1 MEKGLRKPTHWQD
14 FESLCKKLWGE
25 IWEIPNKIKKNGR
38 LGQNQSG
45 VDISGIPK
53 DEIEYWGIQC
63 KGKDDYTHAKLTAK
77 EVDEEIEKA
86 SKFQP
91 KLKVFIIATTS
102 NKDSEIEEYVRK
114 KDIESRNNGDFEI
127 LLYCWED
134 IVDLIESNKETFDY
148 YVNEQKY
155 QTKYSLKAYLNDFKN
170 EVTIHPAFERFI
182 IKYRVVE
189 KINSQVDLLSTLTS
203 QSQLKIPLINRNP
216 FGFGEP
222 TWNVND
228 SKCSFELI
236 IANEGNAVIEDWR
249 VVFTIDENFKKIS
262 DTISDSIYSIITPN
276 RRVYI
281 EKNQITYY
289 PLDNEPLIQKDNRYF
304 RIYIIPDG
312 REYEIPVRWKVL
324 ARDYNDEGILTIQ
337 VKPTFEDETHYNY
350 VDTEDEI
357 IDDEIQIFEKRRY
370 DKNYKEDWR

>member
-1 MEKGLRKPTHWQD
+1 MEKGLRKPTNWQD

-45 VDISGIPK
+45 IDVYGIPK
-53 DEIEYWGIQC
+53 NETEYWGIQC

-102 NKDSEIEEYVRK
+102 NKDSEIEEYVRI
-114 KDIESRNNGDFEI
+114 KDIGSRNKGDFEI

-170 EVTIHPAFERFI
+170 EVTIHPTFERFI
-182 IKYRVVE
+182 IKYQVSE
-189 KINSQVDLLSTLTS
+189 KINSQADLLAALTS
-203 QSQLKIPLINRNP
+203 QSKLKIPLINLNP
-216 FGFGEP
+216 FGIGKS

-228 SKCSFELI
+228 SKRSFELI

-249 VVFTIDENFKKIS
+249 IEFTIDEKFKKIS

-281 EKNQITYY
+281 EENQITYS
-289 PLDNEPLIQKDNRYF
+289 PLNNEPLIQKDNRYF
-304 RIYIIPDG
+304 KIYIIPDG
-312 REYEIPVRWKVL
+312 REYEIPIRWKVL
-324 ARDYNDEGILTIQ
+324 ARDYSDEGILTIK
-337 VKPTFEDETHYNY
+337 VKPTFEDEIHYNY
-350 VDTEDEI
+350 VDTVDEL
-357 IDDEIQIFEKRRY
+357 IDDEIQIFEKRRL
-370 DKNYKEDWR
+370 DENYREDRE